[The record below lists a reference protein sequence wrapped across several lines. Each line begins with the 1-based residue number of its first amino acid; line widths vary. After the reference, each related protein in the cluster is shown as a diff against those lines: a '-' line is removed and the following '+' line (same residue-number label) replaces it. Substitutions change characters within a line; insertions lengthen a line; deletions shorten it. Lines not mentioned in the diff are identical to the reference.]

1 MDNLIKASNY
11 IYDFQLEQL
20 YWDRY
25 YVSLLDFITYNP
37 KLSKEKLKK
46 IHIELSNVLK
56 HKEKLQ
62 KKLNKRLE
70 KTYYWDSERRYK
82 EKLKKLKKNDTKQI
96 TY

>member
-1 MDNLIKASNY
+1 MDNLLKASNF

-25 YVSLLDFITYNP
+25 YNGLLDFLTYNP
-37 KLSKEKLKK
+37 EISKAKAKK
-46 IHIELSNVLK
+46 IHKELSNIIK

-62 KKLNKRLE
+62 KKLKKRLE

-82 EKLKKLKKNDTKQI
+82 EKLKKTKRNDTKQI